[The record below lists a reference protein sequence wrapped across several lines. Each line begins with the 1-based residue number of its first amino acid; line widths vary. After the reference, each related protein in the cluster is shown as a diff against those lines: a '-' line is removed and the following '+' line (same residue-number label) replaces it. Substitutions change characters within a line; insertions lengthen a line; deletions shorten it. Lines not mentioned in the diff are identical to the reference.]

1 MKNMIVG
8 FFSNLGNSSLKEN
21 GLVRFFETEY
31 SKEYRCAVRNGVQ
44 INAAY
49 VKDFLKYSKKT
60 S

>member
-1 MKNMIVG
+1 MIVG